1 MKDNLP
7 LFFLGQV
14 LLNIVALVYLGWLC
28 GVRLG

>member
-7 LFFLGQV
+7 LLFLGQA
-14 LLNIVALVYLGWLC
+14 LLNIVALVYLGYFC